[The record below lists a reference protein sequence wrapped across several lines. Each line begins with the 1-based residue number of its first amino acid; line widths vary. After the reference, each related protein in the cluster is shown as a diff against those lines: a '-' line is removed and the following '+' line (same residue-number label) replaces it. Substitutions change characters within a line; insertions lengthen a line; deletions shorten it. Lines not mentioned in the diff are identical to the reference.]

1 MQNEVKGRNNIMK
14 KKILIVSSSLA
25 TGGLEKCL
33 INLCDN
39 FDYERY
45 EVDLYLFNEG
55 RDLLP
60 KLNKS
65 VNLLADSPYY
75 ADVYNCSFGSSVK
88 TLLKKGKAG
97 LALYRIGRFVRIR
110 LGSRAFTRGDWENM
124 KKTMLKLN
132 KHYDVAIGF
141 EEGSACYYVADCV
154 DADVKLGW
162 IHTDIK
168 KINNNK
174 KLDEDAFGKL
184 DSVITVSQNSLRN
197 LKEVYPS
204 FADKFKCIILPS
216 LMNYDEVNRL
226 AGEPNQMVGD
236 ELKILSVGR
245 LVELKG
251 FHLCVEPCRRLID
264 EGFKIK
270 WYVAGEGDFRR
281 EIEAE
286 IEKHAMKDHFILLG
300 NCANPYTYMNSA
312 DICVQPSSYEGYSV
326 AVFEEKYFRKPVVVT
341 DIPSNL
347 EMIEDMQN
355 GVVVKR
361 KSDDIYRGVKF
372 LLDNPEDRLRIGQ
385 VAVKGPS
392 NNQQIIEEIE
402 KCFEK

>member
-1 MQNEVKGRNNIMK
+1 MK
-14 KKILIVSSSLA
+14 KKILLVSSSLS

-39 FDYERY
+39 FDYDKY

-60 KLNKS
+60 KLNKN
-65 VNLLADSPYY
+65 VNLLSDSPYY
-75 ADVYNCSFGSSVK
+75 ADVYNRSFGSSVK
-88 TLLKKGKAG
+88 TLLKMGKVG
-97 LALYRIGRFVRIR
+97 LALYRIGRFLRIR
-110 LGSRAFTRGDWENM
+110 FGCKKFTQGDWKNM

-132 KHYDVAIGF
+132 KHYDIAIGF

-174 KLDEDAFGKL
+174 KLDESAFRKL

-197 LKEVYPS
+197 LREVYPT

-216 LMNYDEVNRL
+216 LLNYDEVNSL
-226 AGEPNQMVGD
+226 AQESNKMIGD
-236 ELKILSVGR
+236 ELNILSVGR

-251 FHLCVEPCRRLID
+251 FHLCVPACRRLLD
-264 EGFKIK
+264 EGYKIK
-270 WYVAGEGDFRR
+270 WYVAGEGDFRKD
-281 EIEAE
+281 IEAE
-286 IEKHAMKDHFILLG
+286 IEKYGVKDSFILLG
-300 NCANPYTYMNSA
+300 NCSNPYTYMNGA
-312 DICVQPSSYEGYSV
+312 DICVQPSSYEGYGM
-326 AVFEEKYFRKPVVVT
+326 AVFEEKYFKKPVVVT
-341 DIPSNL
+341 DIPSYL
-347 EMIEDMQN
+347 EMITDMKN
-355 GVVVKR
+355 GVIVKR
-361 KSDDIYRGVKF
+361 TSDEIYRGVKY

-385 VAVKGPS
+385 TAVKGPS

>member
-1 MQNEVKGRNNIMK
+1 MK

-39 FDYERY
+39 FDYDKY
-45 EVDLYLFNEG
+45 DVDLYLFNEG
-55 RDLLP
+55 RDLLH
-60 KLNKS
+60 KLNKK
-65 VNLLADSPYY
+65 VNLLPDSPYY
-75 ADVYNCSFGSSVK
+75 ADVYNRSIGKSVK
-88 TLLKKGKAG
+88 ALIKKGKIG
-97 LALYRIGRFVRIR
+97 LALYRIGRFVR
-110 LGSRAFTRGDWENM
+110 TRFKRTEQTVGDWKNM
-124 KKTMLKLN
+124 KKTMSKIE

-154 DADVKLGW
+154 DADIKLGW

-174 KLDEDAFGKL
+174 KLDESAFSKL
-184 DSVITVSQNSLRN
+184 DVVITVSQNSLRN

-204 FADKFKCIILPS
+204 FADKFRCIILPS
-216 LMNYDEVNRL
+216 LMNYDEVNSL
-226 AGEPNQMVGD
+226 AGAPNQMVGD
-236 ELKILSVGR
+236 EIKILSVGR

-264 EGFKIK
+264 EGYKIK

-281 EIEAE
+281 YIEAE
-286 IEKHAMKDHFILLG
+286 IEKHGVNDSFILLG
-300 NCANPYTYMNSA
+300 NCSNPYTYMNSA

-347 EMIEDMQN
+347 EMITDTEN
-355 GVVVKR
+355 GVIVKR
-361 KSDDIYRGVKF
+361 NSEDIYRGVKY

-385 VAVKGPS
+385 ATVNGPA
-392 NNQQIIEEIE
+392 NNKQIIEEIE
-402 KCFEK
+402 KYFEK

>member
-1 MQNEVKGRNNIMK
+1 MK
-14 KKILIVSSSLA
+14 KNILIVSSSLA

-39 FDYERY
+39 FDYEKY

-55 RDLLP
+55 RDLLH
-60 KLNKS
+60 KLNKN
-65 VNLLADSPYY
+65 VNLLPDSPYY
-75 ADVYNCSFGSSVK
+75 ADVYNRSIGKSVK
-88 TLLKKGKAG
+88 TLIKKGKIG
-97 LALYRIGRFVRIR
+97 LALYRVGRFVRAR
-110 LGSRAFTRGDWENM
+110 FKRTEQTVGDWKNM
-124 KKTMLKLN
+124 KKTMLRLD

-174 KLDEDAFGKL
+174 KLDESAFSKL
-184 DSVITVSQNSLRN
+184 DAVITVSQNSLRN
-197 LKEVYPS
+197 LKEVYPA
-204 FADKFKCIILPS
+204 FVNKFKCIILPS
-216 LMNYDEVNRL
+216 LMNYDEVNSL

-236 ELKILSVGR
+236 EIKILSVGR

-264 EGFKIK
+264 EGYKIK
-270 WYVAGEGDFRR
+270 WYVAGEGDFRKD
-281 EIEAE
+281 IEAE
-286 IEKHAMKDHFILLG
+286 IEKHGVKDSFILLG
-300 NCANPYTYMNSA
+300 NCSNPYTYMNSA
-312 DICVQPSSYEGYSV
+312 DICAQPSSYEGYSV

-347 EMIEDMQN
+347 EMISDMEN

-361 KSDDIYRGVKF
+361 NSEDIYRVVKY
-372 LLDNPEDRLRIGQ
+372 LLDNPADRLRIGQ
-385 VAVKGPS
+385 TAVKGPA